1 MSEQIIKIQSEQ
13 GFSEEAKPGAFIRK
27 LVDFIIPGSGTYDL
41 SRSHINVNMQLENL
55 VAVAGET
62 PSGSDLGTAF
72 YNTDILLTGGTADLQ
87 APNSQLVRNASMFSA
102 SRGMVESIRRVD
114 TLRSLLYTLENS
126 KTSQQNELD
135 HLGPIEMN
143 RGNGQATSSVI
154 AVVPMNSDIGGLIDS
169 DFTSQYISRDVQI
182 PLSDLFGVGSA
193 MWNGD
198 VYGDT
203 RIHCELNMN
212 RLEVVNLAGG
222 EDVEAGPAYY
232 NADKFGDIAPQTQGG
247 LGATTNFL
255 ETNLKYGEFGQ
266 FCPFYVGQAISIKS
280 TASLGGAPP
289 GGVVANAPSHQV
301 ITAIEYTK
309 GSDANPPTGDSTVR
323 ITTAGT
329 WYTSTNAS
337 NVLSDIT
344 IESLGA
350 DPAKAT
356 IRVNRAEIVL
366 TQVQMDGPDKIDY
379 RTYSTEIVQGN
390 SQTTFNKQ
398 FIVEP
403 NAQNLIM
410 AHTALGDANP
420 TQEWKNY
427 QIAINNVNQTGNRA
441 VVYGKNLHQDR
452 LLRFFNNRSQAVH
465 SLRLSASNVAEPSST
480 QTDIF
485 PILETCPLTQ
495 SSKMVDM
502 EIESAGGLQ
511 ELILYKELVR
521 TI

>member
-27 LVDFIIPGSGTYDL
+27 LVDFIIPGNGTYDL
-41 SRSHINVNMQLENL
+41 SRSYINVNMQLENL
-55 VAVAGET
+55 VANAGEEAT
-62 PSGSDLGTAF
+62 GRDLGTAQF
-72 YNTDILLTGGTADLQ
+72 NTDILLTGGTDDLQ

-143 RGNGQATSSVI
+143 RGNGNATSSVI
-154 AVVPMNSDIGGLIDS
+154 AVVPMNSDVNGLIDS

-222 EDVEAGPAYY
+222 EESEAGPAYY
-232 NADKFGDIAPQTQGG
+232 DGDLFGAMEPQTQGG
-247 LGATTNFL
+247 IGSTTDFL
-255 ETNLKYGEFGQ
+255 ETTLKYGEFGQ
-266 FCPFYVGQAISIKS
+266 FCPFYVGQAIIINAD
-280 TASLGGAPP
+280 TTLGGPPP
-289 GGVVANAPSHQV
+289 GGIVAIPPSHQV
-301 ITAIEYTK
+301 ITAIEYSK
-309 GSDANPPTGDSTVR
+309 GSNANPPTGDSTVR
-323 ITTAGT
+323 ITTAGS
-329 WYTSTNAS
+329 WYTSTNAG
-337 NVLSDIT
+337 NVLSNILVQ
-344 IESLGA
+344 SLEA
-350 DPAKAT
+350 DQTKVT

-366 TQVQMDGPDKIDY
+366 TQVQTPGPDKIDY

-410 AHTALGDANP
+410 AHTALGDGNP

-427 QIAINNVNQTGNRA
+427 QISINNVNQTGNRE
-441 VVYGKNLHQDR
+441 VHYGASLHQDR

-465 SLRLSASNVAEPSST
+465 SLRLSGNNVAEPSST
-480 QTDIF
+480 LTDVY

-502 EIESAGGLQ
+502 EIESTGGLQ

>member
-1 MSEQIIKIQSEQ
+1 MSEQIIKIQSDQ
-13 GFSEEAKPGAFIRK
+13 GFSEEAKPGEFIRK
-27 LVDFIIPGSGTYDL
+27 LVDFTIPGSGTYDL
-41 SRSHINVNMQLENL
+41 GRSYINVNMQLENL
-55 VAVAGET
+55 VAIAGEE
-62 PSGSDLGTAF
+62 PVGADLGTAMF
-72 YNTDILLTGGTADLQ
+72 NTDISLSGGTVDLQ
-87 APNSQLVRNASMFSA
+87 APNAQLVRNASMFSA

-135 HLGPIEMN
+135 HLGPIEIN

-154 AVVPMNSDIGGLIDS
+154 AVVPMNTNVNGLSDS
-169 DFTSQYISRDVQI
+169 EFTSQYISRDVQI

-212 RLEVVNLAGG
+212 RLEIIDLAGG
-222 EDVEAGPAYY
+222 EDSEAGPAYY
-232 NADKFGDIAPQTQGG
+232 NGDNFGEIDDQTQAA
-247 LGATTNFL
+247 LGATTNFV
-255 ETNLKYGEFGQ
+255 ETTLKYGEFGQ
-266 FCPFYVGQAISIKS
+266 FLPFYVGQSIEIKS

-289 GGVVANAPSHQV
+289 GGVVANTPSHQV
-301 ITAIEYTK
+301 ITAIEYSK
-309 GSDANPPTGDSTVR
+309 GNNANPPTGDSTVR
-323 ITTAGT
+323 ITTSGN

-344 IESLGA
+344 IESLSA
-350 DPAKAT
+350 DPAKST

-398 FIVEP
+398 YIVEP
-403 NAQNLIM
+403 NAQNLIL
-410 AHTALGDANP
+410 AHTALGDMNP
-420 TQEWKNY
+420 SQEWKNY
-427 QIAINNVNQTGNRA
+427 QIAINNVNQTGNRE
-441 VVYGKNLHQDR
+441 VHYGANLHQDR

-465 SLRLSASNVAEPSST
+465 SLRLSANNVAEPSST
-480 QTDIF
+480 LTDIY

-495 SSKMVDM
+495 SSKMVDV
-502 EIESAGGLQ
+502 EIESAGGIQ

>member
-41 SRSHINVNMQLENL
+41 GRSYINVNMQLENL
-55 VAVAGET
+55 IAIGGEEPT
-62 PSGSDLGTAF
+62 GADLGTAM
-72 YNTDILLTGGTADLQ
+72 YNTDILLGGGSEDLQ
-87 APNSQLVRNASMFSA
+87 APNAQLVRNASMFSA

-114 TLRSLLYTLENS
+114 TLRGLLYTLENS

-154 AVVPMNSDIGGLIDS
+154 AVVPMNTDVSGLVDS

-212 RLEVVNLAGG
+212 RLEVINLAEG

-232 NADKFGDIAPQTQGG
+232 DGDNFGDIEDQTQGA

-255 ETNLKYGEFGQ
+255 VTKLKYGEFGQ
-266 FCPFYVGQAISIKS
+266 FCPFYVGQAVAIKS
-280 TASLGGAPP
+280 TASLGGVPP
-289 GGVVANAPSHQV
+289 GGVVANTPSHQV
-301 ITAIEYTK
+301 ITAIEYSK
-309 GSDANPPTGDSTVR
+309 GSNTNPPTGDSTVR
-323 ITTAGT
+323 ITTSGN

-344 IESLGA
+344 IESLSA

-398 FIVEP
+398 YIVEP
-403 NAQNLIM
+403 NAQNLII
-410 AHTALGDANP
+410 AHTALGDINP
-420 TQEWKNY
+420 TQEWEAY
-427 QIAINNVNQTGNRA
+427 QIAINNVNQTGNRE
-441 VVYGKNLHQDR
+441 VHYGMNLHQDR
-452 LLRFFNNRSQAVH
+452 ILRFFNNRSQAVH
-465 SLRLSASNVAEPSST
+465 SLRLSANDVASPSST
-480 QTDIF
+480 LTDVY

-495 SSKMVDM
+495 SSKMVDV
-502 EIESAGGLQ
+502 EIEASGGVQ